1 MKTKLNELLEFPTPF
16 TYKVMGQALPELVD
30 QVVEVVQRHA
40 PGDYSP
46 SVKPSSKGNY
56 HSVSITINAT
66 HIEQVEAA
74 VRRAGQYRNRADGA
88 VIPRLTRPQAPGN
101 PPAFAVIYSPPLKS
115 SLSAETLFCSTIP
128 FLSDNSA
135 CNLTN
140 PSRRQCM
147 NLPTVVTTP
156 RWMKSGW

>member
-66 HIEQVEAA
+66 HIEQCGNA
-74 VRRAGQYRNRADGA
+74 VRRVRQYRYRSDGA
-88 VIPRLTRPQAPGN
+88 VTFSLTRPPCRVFSF
-101 PPAFAVIYSPPLKS
+101 P
-115 SLSAETLFCSTIP
+115 SARL
-128 FLSDNSA
+128 
-135 CNLTN
+135 
-140 PSRRQCM
+140 
-147 NLPTVVTTP
+147 
-156 RWMKSGW
+156 